1 MSKKEAPVQ
10 SWVNVVCPWLLGA
23 VGWYEYSCTGMI
35 LFLLGKMNIMID
47 QTFSLITDVF
57 LLAFIKKQAP
67 FYHHTIFFFFLVEI
81 YCSVFQKENKE
92 LS

>member
-1 MSKKEAPVQ
+1 
-10 SWVNVVCPWLLGA
+10 
-23 VGWYEYSCTGMI
+23 
-35 LFLLGKMNIMID
+35 MID